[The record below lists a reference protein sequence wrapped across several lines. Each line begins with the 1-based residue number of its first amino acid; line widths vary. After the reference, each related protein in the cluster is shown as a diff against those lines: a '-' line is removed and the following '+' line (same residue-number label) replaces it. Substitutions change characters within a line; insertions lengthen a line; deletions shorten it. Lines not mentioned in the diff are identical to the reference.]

1 MTSNER
7 IARNNVTF
15 REANERIRH
24 VVESHHVMGDRVPF
38 LCECPREDC
47 AAIVRLPLD
56 AYREVR
62 ANRRRFITAEGHEN
76 REGPGAVVVLEGSGF
91 VVVEKGGEVAKAVEA
106 ASRNSD
112 DGGFERG

>member
-1 MTSNER
+1 VLPIER

-15 REANERIRH
+15 REANERIRR
-24 VVESHHVMGDRVPF
+24 VVESHRVMGDGVPF

-56 AYREVR
+56 VYRAVR
-62 ANRRRFITAEGHEN
+62 ANPRRFFTAEGHEG

-91 VVVEKGGEVAKAVEA
+91 VVVEKSGELGNAVEA
-106 ASRNSD
+106 ASRNGED
-112 DGGFERG
+112 PEFEKG